1 MNLKFGEK
9 TMMCKTISKTK
20 LRLAAGLM
28 SWVLLIGSGVLSAV
42 ADSAQDQAHKAIQAN
57 YVKRDAAASRKDAN
71 AYWSYRTDNFIWIS
85 KNGKRK
91 TAKQLKPETVK
102 MFNAAES
109 LNGRAVIQKLTV
121 KGDTA
126 TVLVKDSGTIVIP
139 VSKTRKNVIK
149 IAETASDTWVKRN
162 GKWLQ
167 SQSKTLTAVLT
178 VNGKT
183 VKY

>member
-1 MNLKFGEK
+1 
-9 TMMCKTISKTK
+9 MMSKKRFYKTK
-20 LRLAAGLM
+20 LRWAAGLM
-28 SWVLLIGSGVLSAV
+28 SWFLLIGSGVLSAV
-42 ADSAQDQAHKAIQAN
+42 ADTAQDQARKAIQAN

-71 AYWSYRTDNFIWIS
+71 AYWSLRTDNFVWIS

-109 LNGRAVIQKLTV
+109 LNGRAIIQKFTL

-149 IAETASDTWVKRN
+149 VAETASDTWIKRN

-167 SQSKTLTAVLT
+167 SQSKALTAVVT
-178 VNGKT
+178 INGKA